1 MGLARCE
8 DTAQVQALRL
18 AMAALRD
25 GESPAEGMA
34 AAEEVAHQ
42 DAAALA
48 YVPASVAVGL
58 VGQRIAEALDRAPA
72 PVPNR
77 RLPKNKRRR

>member
-1 MGLARCE
+1 MS
-8 DTAQVQALRL
+8 ALSDP
-18 AMAALRD
+18 A
-25 GESPAEGMA
+25 SPAAGYE
-34 AAEEVAHQ
+34 AAEEAAHQ

-72 PVPNR
+72 PLPTR
-77 RLPKNKRRR
+77 RLPKGKRRR